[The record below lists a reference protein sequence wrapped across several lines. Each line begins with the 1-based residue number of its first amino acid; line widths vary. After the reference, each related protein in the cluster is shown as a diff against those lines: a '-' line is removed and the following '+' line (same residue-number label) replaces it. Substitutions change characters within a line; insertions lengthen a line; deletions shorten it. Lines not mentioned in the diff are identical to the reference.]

1 MKKITPKNNLGPTIC
16 NDRTVRGMP
25 SAEPK
30 AGKRL

>member
-1 MKKITPKNNLGPTIC
+1 MTKIAPKNNLGPTIY
-16 NDRTVRGMP
+16 NDRTVRGMQ